1 MRVLFSITYYTPYVS
16 GLTIYVKRLAEELV
30 KRGHECTVLC
40 MRHDNNLAD
49 SETINGVRIVR
60 ANPLFRISKGFISWE
75 WVVKSW
81 LLTKSADVTIV
92 NLPQAEGWMPAMM
105 TRNKVVAI
113 YHCEIDLPN
122 RFIQAVLEGLN
133 WLTLA
138 VADKVITYTEDY
150 GKHSRLLKRFL
161 NKTKYIYPPIPI
173 PKTTDLGI
181 KKPKGETWIGV
192 AARLAQEKGIEYLIG
207 ALPLLKNCK
216 IVVAGPVEPVG
227 EEEYKNRIMK
237 LVEKHKDRVRFL
249 GTIDPEKM
257 GGFYKL
263 IDVLVLPSVNSTE
276 AFGMVQVEA
285 MMMGVPVVA
294 TDLPGVRIPIEK
306 TGMGILAP
314 IKNSQKLTSAIV
326 EVLHHRNKYIKGL
339 KSIEKEFSSDRT
351 INFYKEL
358 LS

>member
-1 MRVLFSITYYTPYVS
+1 
-16 GLTIYVKRLAEELV
+16 
-30 KRGHECTVLC
+30 
-40 MRHDNNLAD
+40 
-49 SETINGVRIVR
+49 
-60 ANPLFRISKGFISWE
+60 
-75 WVVKSW
+75 
-81 LLTKSADVTIV
+81 
-92 NLPQAEGWMPAMM
+92 MM

-294 TDLPGVRIPIEK
+294 TDLPGVRVPILK
-306 TGMGILAP
+306 TEMGEVVPIRNPQALA
-314 IKNSQKLTSAIV
+314 SAIV
-326 EVLHHRNKYIKGL
+326 KVLKTGSYFAKHRDVVLTEFNINKTTA
-339 KSIEKEFSSDRT
+339 SWE
-351 INFYKEL
+351 NL
-358 LS
+358 LNEI